1 MLDTKMSSSFT
12 EAIIS
17 SSQQKEVSLRTY
29 VEQAL
34 QRYFARLDGHNPANV
49 YGMVLEEMEVPL
61 LKAVLR
67 YTRGNQV
74 KAAVILGLSRGTL
87 RKKMKQYHLD

>member
-1 MLDTKMSSSFT
+1 MSSSFT

>member
-1 MLDTKMSSSFT
+1 MLENKLSTSISESI
-12 EAIIS
+12 AIPAP
-17 SSQQKEVSLRTY
+17 QKEVSLRTY

-49 YGMVLEEMEVPL
+49 YNMVLEEMEIPL

-74 KAAVILGLSRGTL
+74 KAATILGISRGTL